1 MKIISCG
8 CSFTY
13 GSGPSDKSFMLGKVK
28 NYSEFLQD
36 MTSSELENLAFPGC
50 SNYGIIKQ
58 VEHAVEKQPDLILFN
73 TTTSMRYE
81 IIRPDKCVE
90 GEPHFKDF
98 SSINNI
104 GGTVTSAHYTIIQSM
119 LSGRQHNPD
128 IFNSRWNW
136 GKFSEQH
143 YEEIFNYL
151 IKYQD
156 VSVKTDQDKLMINGA
171 IAALKHTGIPFVAI
185 DCVGLIREDCTT
197 IDLPWQEYVK
207 QYPLELDEW
216 HWNEQGHQALANRIN
231 KLL

>member
-13 GSGPSDKSFMLGKVK
+13 GSGPSDESFMLGKVK
-28 NYSEFLQD
+28 NYSEFLQEL
-36 MTSSELENLAFPGC
+36 TSSELENFAFPGC

-58 VEHAVEKQPDLILFN
+58 IEHAVEKQPDLILFN

-81 IIRPDKCVE
+81 IIRPDKCVQ
-90 GEPHFKDF
+90 GEPHFRDF

-136 GKFSEQH
+136 GKFSEHQ

-156 VSVKTDQDKLMINGA
+156 VSVKIDQDKLMLNGA
-171 IAALKHTGIPFVAI
+171 IAELNRTGIPFVVI
-185 DCVGLIREDCTT
+185 DTVGLIHEDCTS
-197 IDLPWQEYVK
+197 IDLPWQEYVS
-207 QYPLELDEW
+207 QYPFAQDQW
-216 HWNEQGHQALANRIN
+216 HWNEQGHLALARRIQ